1 MGVGLVVFLDYLS
14 LSGQTENL
22 DERGQNKSWYFTL
35 PAKIVFGILS
45 VSFGLTIGYSRL
57 FLGVH
62 SLNQLIFGWSLGAW
76 VAFNLEF
83 IFKDSIIKHTEELL
97 NQTDRDYLKV
107 NLCAVTIMFFT
118 LALEVLTY
126 ALLKDGIEKDNKES
140 WNIQIVNKC
149 G

>member
-62 SLNQLIFGWSLGAW
+62 SLNQLIFG
-76 VAFNLEF
+76 
-83 IFKDSIIKHTEELL
+83 
-97 NQTDRDYLKV
+97 
-107 NLCAVTIMFFT
+107 
-118 LALEVLTY
+118 
-126 ALLKDGIEKDNKES
+126 
-140 WNIQIVNKC
+140 
-149 G
+149 

>member
-1 MGVGLVVFLDYLS
+1 M
-14 LSGQTENL
+14 
-22 DERGQNKSWYFTL
+22 DERGDSKSWYFTL

-76 VAFNLEF
+76 LAFNLEF
-83 IFKDSIIKHTEELL
+83 IFKDSIIKHAEELL
-97 NQTDRDYLKV
+97 DQTNRDYLKA
-107 NLCAVTIMFFT
+107 NLCAGVILFFT

-126 ALLKDGIEKDNKES
+126 ALLYDVIEQDNEKHYDT
-140 WNIQIVNKC
+140 WKM
-149 G
+149 

>member
-1 MGVGLVVFLDYLS
+1 MGVGLVLFLDYLS
-14 LSGQTENL
+14 LSGHFENL
-22 DERGQNKSWYFTL
+22 DERGDSKNWYFTL

-97 NQTDRDYLKV
+97 NQTNRDYLKA
-107 NLCAVTIMFFT
+107 NLCTGAIMFFT

-126 ALLKDGIEKDNKES
+126 GLLNDQIEAYNEEHS
-140 WNIQIVNKC
+140 FWN
-149 G
+149 